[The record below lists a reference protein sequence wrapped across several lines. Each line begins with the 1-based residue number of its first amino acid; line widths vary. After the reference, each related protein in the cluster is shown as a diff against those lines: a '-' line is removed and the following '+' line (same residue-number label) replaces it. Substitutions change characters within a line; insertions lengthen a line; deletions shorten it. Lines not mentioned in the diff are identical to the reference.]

1 MVQCCSAK
9 QTDNSLMSLHVHLSI
24 FAFLWKFAL
33 GKLWCN
39 DLNTECSSANQT
51 NNTLAS
57 LHVYLRRASSSV
69 ISSTL
74 SAWPVA
80 QHDLQNRQTAPLCH
94 CMISAHICHLPYI
107 QACSL
112 QRLFLCSTCSA
123 LNAWPVAQRCPAKQT
138 DDTLVSLHVHI
149 CISASLTGLLWENS
163 GATQHCSSLSAWPVA
178 QLLCKTDRQHHLCPC
193 MHTLHICFAYVP
205 AVGKIY
211 CSGSGKPCVTGSSP
225 EKLTS

>member
-1 MVQCCSAK
+1 MSAYPLVQCCSAK
-9 QTDNSLMSLHVHLSI
+9 QTDNSLVSLHVHLSI
-24 FAFLWKFAL
+24 FAFLWKFAV

-57 LHVYLRRASSSV
+57 LHVYLRRVSSSV
-69 ISSTL
+69 TSSTL

-80 QHDLQNRQTAPLCH
+80 QRNSANQTDSTLVSLHDFYAY
-94 CMISAHICHLPYI
+94 LPYI
-107 QACSL
+107 QACSW
-112 QRLFLCSTCSA
+112 QRLFHRSTCSA

-149 CISASLTGLLWENS
+149 CIYASLLLWANS
-163 GATQHCSSLSAWPVA
+163 GAIQHCSSLSAWPVA

-193 MHTLHICFAYVP
+193 MHTSAYLLCIR
-205 AVGKIY
+205 A
-211 CSGSGKPCVTGSSP
+211 CSGQNLLLWLRQALCNWIIS
-225 EKLTS
+225 

>member
-1 MVQCCSAK
+1 
-9 QTDNSLMSLHVHLSI
+9 MSLHVHLSI

-69 ISSTL
+69 MSSTL
-74 SAWPVA
+74 S
-80 QHDLQNRQTAPLCH
+80 
-94 CMISAHICHLPYI
+94 
-107 QACSL
+107 
-112 QRLFLCSTCSA
+112 
-123 LNAWPVAQRCPAKQT
+123 AWPVAQRCPAKQT

-149 CISASLTGLLWENS
+149 CISASLTGLLWANS
-163 GATQHCSSLSAWPVA
+163 GAIQHCSSLSAWPVA

-193 MHTLHICFAYVP
+193 MHTSAYCFAYVP